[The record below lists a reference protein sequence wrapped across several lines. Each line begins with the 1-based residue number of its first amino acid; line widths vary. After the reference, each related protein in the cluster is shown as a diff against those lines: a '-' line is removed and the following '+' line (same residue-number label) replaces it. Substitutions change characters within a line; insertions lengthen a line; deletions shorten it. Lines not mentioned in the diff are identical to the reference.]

1 MLSDADDHN
10 ADSLADVM
18 ADVDEDHDGEED
30 EGGERPNQDVQ
41 LLLHTQPDGGLI
53 YNQKIKTNSRGSVLS
68 LP

>member
-30 EGGERPNQDVQ
+30 EGGEGPNQDVQ
-41 LLLHTQPDGGLI
+41 LLLHTQPDGCLT
-53 YNQKIKTNSRGSVLS
+53 IKR
-68 LP
+68 